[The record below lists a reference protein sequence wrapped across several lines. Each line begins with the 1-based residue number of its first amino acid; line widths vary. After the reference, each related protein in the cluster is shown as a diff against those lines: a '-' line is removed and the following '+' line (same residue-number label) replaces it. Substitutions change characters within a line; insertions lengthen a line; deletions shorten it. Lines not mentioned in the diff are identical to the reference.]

1 MNLKILNTKEISKIL
16 EQIKSQFSIK
26 ELSLDFVFLTN
37 EDNKVFI
44 STKDIAKVDFRNL
57 RINNIGLYFGKLEID
72 GFRPSIEGSQILGK
86 LAKEN
91 VIEINMEDTKKWFKG
106 EDLQTNFN
114 NKGYVILKCKDDFL
128 GSGKIKNNRIINYV
142 DKGRRIRSDILYLN
156 KPL

>member
-91 VIEINMEDTKKWFKG
+91 IIEINNVKRVETTW
-106 EDLQTNFN
+106 L
-114 NKGYVILKCKDDFL
+114 FL
-128 GSGKIKNNRIINYV
+128 IIRN
-142 DKGRRIRSDILYLN
+142 LTFF
-156 KPL
+156 